1 MHRDDIDDFIIEI
14 EKYGFA
20 LFPEIYP
27 NLFKLNNIDIK
38 LFYYTRSYDLYIDDV
53 LILEAIPIREINRIV
68 KELRK
73 KKLKAILK

>member
-14 EKYGFA
+14 EKYGFS

-27 NLFKLNNIDIK
+27 NLFRLNNIDIK
-38 LFYYTRSYDLYIDDV
+38 LFYYSRSYDIYIDDV